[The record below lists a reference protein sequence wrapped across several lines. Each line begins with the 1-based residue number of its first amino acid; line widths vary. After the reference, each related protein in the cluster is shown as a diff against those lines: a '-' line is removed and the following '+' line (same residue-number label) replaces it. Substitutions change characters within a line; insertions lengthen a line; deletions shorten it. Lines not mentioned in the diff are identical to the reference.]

1 MNNNASTLPVVKSI
15 SDDMDS
21 TQLLLKPI
29 ASIDSIVEAYKE
41 YSLLKTRLL
50 SENDYQI
57 IKGKKYIKK
66 SWFRKLSTAF
76 GISTQVMKENRLN
89 LEWYFVYEI
98 TVRAIASNGRYAEAC
113 SSCASNERD
122 FSHIENDVRATAQ
135 TRASNRAIADLIGSW
150 EISAEEMYT
159 VDTKHAT
166 TEQPAMS
173 KVHIYEDDSTDVS
186 GPEDVSGFIHK
197 WNRTYSGSEV
207 MTTKQKS
214 LLVKLIENK
223 YKDEQTR
230 SGLFQRLPFLT
241 KQEAGDAI
249 KKMLGTKEPSYS

>member
-1 MNNNASTLPVVKSI
+1 MNNTSNLPIVETL
-15 SDDMDS
+15 SDDGENN
-21 TQLLLKPI
+21 LLLKPI
-29 ASIDSIVEAYKE
+29 APIDSIVEAYKE

-50 SENDYQI
+50 SENDYQMI
-57 IKGKKYIKK
+57 RGKKYIKK

-76 GISTQVMKENRLN
+76 GISTQVMRENRLN

-113 SSCASNERD
+113 SSCASNERS
-122 FSHIENDVRATAQ
+122 FVHQENDTRATAQ

-150 EISAEEMYT
+150 EVSAEEIYT
-159 VDTKHAT
+159 VDTKHST
-166 TEQPAMS
+166 TEQPAIS
-173 KVHIYEDDSTDVS
+173 EVHVYEDDSTDVS
-186 GPEDVSGFIHK
+186 GPEDMSGFIHQ
-197 WNRTYSGSEV
+197 WNRTYSWDEV

-214 LLVKLIENK
+214 LLVKLIESK
-223 YKDEQTR
+223 YKDERTR

-241 KQEAGDAI
+241 KEQAGDAI